1 MNKALR
7 RLLGAALVL
16 GVTVAGGSLF
26 LTQGWHAVLAD
37 DTPAPAAQAP
47 SAVPVSVATVE
58 RRETGLWNEFS
69 GRLEAVERVDIRSRV
84 SGAVQSVHFR
94 EGGLVRKG
102 DLLITIDPDPYKAE
116 VARLQA
122 EVAAAE
128 TRVSFARKERDR
140 AQQLQQSN
148 RGTISQSVVD
158 QRVSAYTEAVANLRA
173 AQAGLQAAQLNLG
186 YTEIKAPISGR
197 VGKLEITVGNL
208 VAAGPGAPVLTNLV
222 SVDPIYAGFDVNE
235 RIVSAS
241 LRDLAAQGTPG
252 AIDRIPVQMGTI
264 GSGGTEHTGQL
275 QLIDNAVDA
284 RSGTVRVRAQFDNSQ
299 GLLMPGQ
306 FVRLRMG
313 ESKADSLL
321 VISERAIGTDQDK
334 KFVLVVDGEDK
345 VGYREV
351 ALGAS
356 TEDGLRVVTNGLEAG
371 ERIVVN
377 GLHRVRPGAVVA
389 PQMVSM
395 YNPSKPAGST
405 SVAQR

>member
-1 MNKALR
+1 MNKGLR
-7 RLLGAALVL
+7 RLLGAAIIL
-16 GVTVAGGSLF
+16 GATAAGGGLYF
-26 LTQGWHAVLAD
+26 TQGWHDVLAD
-37 DTPAPAAQAP
+37 DAPVPAAAP

-58 RRETGLWNEFS
+58 RRETGLWHDFS
-69 GRLEAVERVDIRSRV
+69 GRLEAVERVEIRSRV

-116 VARLQA
+116 VERLRA

-128 TRVSFARKERDR
+128 TRVAFARKERDR

-158 QRVSAYTEAVANLRA
+158 QRVSAHTEAVANLRA

-186 YTEIKAPISGR
+186 YTEIRAPISGR
-197 VGKLEITVGNL
+197 VGRLEITAGNL
-208 VAAGPGAPVLTNLV
+208 VAAGPGAPVLTTLV

-235 RIVSAS
+235 RIVSAA
-241 LRDLAAQGTPG
+241 LRDLAAQGAPA
-252 AIDRIPVQMGTI
+252 AIERIPVRMGT
-264 GSGGTEHTGQL
+264 GDSEHEGQL

-284 RSGTVRVRAQFDNSQ
+284 RSGTVRVRAQFGNPE

-306 FVRLRMG
+306 FVRLSMG
-313 ESKADSLL
+313 EARAVPLL
-321 VISERAIGTDQDK
+321 VVAERAIGTDQDK
-334 KFVLVVDGEDK
+334 KFVLVVDGENR

-351 ALGAS
+351 ALGAA
-356 TEDGLRVVTNGLEAG
+356 TGDGLRVVTGGLEAG

-395 YNPSKPAGST
+395 YNSSMPAGGT

>member
-16 GVTVAGGSLF
+16 GAAATGGGLYF
-26 LTQGWHAVLAD
+26 TQGWHDVLAE
-37 DTPAPAAQAP
+37 DTPAPAAAP

-84 SGAVQSVHFR
+84 SGAILSADFR

-128 TRVSFARKERDR
+128 TRVSFAKKERDR

-158 QRVSAYTEAVANLRA
+158 QRVSAHTEAVANLRA
-173 AQAGLQAAQLNLG
+173 AQAGLQAAQLNLD
-186 YTEIKAPISGR
+186 YTEIRAPISGR

-208 VAAGPGAPVLTNLV
+208 VAAGPGAPVLTTLV

-235 RIVSAS
+235 RIVAMA
-241 LRDLAAQGTPG
+241 LRDLAAQGAPA
-252 AIDRIPVQMGTI
+252 AIERIPVRMGTI
-264 GSGGTEHTGQL
+264 ASDAAEHTGQL

-284 RSGTVRVRAQFDNSQ
+284 RSGTVRVRARFDNPH

-313 ESKADSLL
+313 EAKADSLL

-334 KFVLVVDGEDK
+334 KFVLVVDVENK

-356 TEDGLRVVTNGLEAG
+356 TEDGLRVVTGGLEAG

-395 YNPSKPAGST
+395 YNFSQPAGGT

>member
-7 RLLGAALVL
+7 RLLGLAFFL
-16 GVTVAGGSLF
+16 GVAAAGGGLYF
-26 LTQGWHAVLAD
+26 MQGWHDVLAED
-37 DTPAPAAQAP
+37 APAPVAAP
-47 SAVPVSVATVE
+47 SPAPVSVAMVE
-58 RRETGLWNEFS
+58 RRETGLWHDFS

-116 VARLQA
+116 VERLRA

-128 TRVSFARKERDR
+128 TRVAFARKERDR

-158 QRVSAYTEAVANLRA
+158 QRVSAHTEAVANLRA
-173 AQAGLQAAQLNLG
+173 AQAALQAAQLNLG
-186 YTEIKAPISGR
+186 YTEIRAPISGR
-197 VGKLEITVGNL
+197 VGRLEITAGNL
-208 VAAGPGAPVLTNLV
+208 VAAGPGAPVLTTLV

-235 RIVSAS
+235 RIVSAA
-241 LRDLAAQGTPG
+241 LRDLAAQGTPA
-252 AIDRIPVQMGTI
+252 AIERIPVLMDTLAA
-264 GSGGTEHTGQL
+264 GGDQIDGQL

-284 RSGTVRVRAQFDNSQ
+284 RSGTVRVRAQFGNPD

-306 FVRLRMG
+306 FVRLRLG
-313 ESKADSLL
+313 EARADSLL
-321 VISERAIGTDQDK
+321 LVSERAIGTDQDK
-334 KFVLVVDGEDK
+334 KFVLVVDGGNR

-351 ALGAS
+351 TLGVVAGNS
-356 TEDGLRVVTNGLEAG
+356 LRVVTGGLEAG

-395 YNPSKPAGST
+395 DNFSQPAGGA

>member
-16 GVTVAGGSLF
+16 GVTAAGGGLF

-37 DTPAPAAQAP
+37 DTPAPVAQAP

-158 QRVSAYTEAVANLRA
+158 QRVSTYTEAVANLRA

-241 LRDLAAQGTPG
+241 LRDLAAQGTP
-252 AIDRIPVQMGTI
+252 IDRIPVQMGTI

-284 RSGTVRVRAQFDNSQ
+284 RSGTVRVRAQFDNPQ

-313 ESKADSLL
+313 EAKADSLL

-334 KFVLVVDGEDK
+334 KFVLVVDGENK

-395 YNPSKPAGST
+395 YNPSKPVGST